1 MVNNFESWRKAT
13 QERYS
18 QCLDMYYVRVSQEVC
33 RSVCNVLQKLL
44 AQRVNN
50 GSKHVS
56 LYLTDGLANNMLDF
70 LDQVEFAYM
79 HPRSTSAR
87 IHFLKKEREAH
98 QTVLTPQRITPKSIE
113 S

>member
-1 MVNNFESWRKAT
+1 M
-13 QERYS
+13 
-18 QCLDMYYVRVSQEVC
+18 
-33 RSVCNVLQKLL
+33 

-87 IHFLKKEREAH
+87 VNFLKKEREAH
-98 QTVLTPQRITPKSIE
+98 PSVLTPQRKTPKSFQ